1 MLHTLFAREHNRVAG
16 ELQRVN
22 PHWSDETLFQETKLV
37 IGALQQQITYNEF
50 LPMVLGREVMEKHDL
65 MLLKHGYLDKYD
77 PNLNPS
83 VATGFTSAGFR

>member
-1 MLHTLFAREHNRVAG
+1 M
-16 ELQRVN
+16 
-22 PHWSDETLFQETKLV
+22 

-50 LPMVLGREVMEKHDL
+50 LPMVLGREVMENHDL

-83 VATGFTSAGFR
+83 VATGFTSAGFRQVPIILRGKSADAAKKMIDYYSINIPGK